1 MIRAGKTRFSLYVNE
16 HRCATHICQS
26 IYLKVFSVHKR
37 TIVCLWSFPYCC
49 HAHWNFP
56 WSQRQPSLKLELCCG
71 SLTDATNQQKNTW
84 QRPPT
89 CSGKWCQSLALW
101 TAQSAETMKYKLS
114 WSWTLN
120 HQNNL
125 LCSTLV
131 SSLTVLSEVWR
142 FHGFKKLLVDTGSC
156 ILTTV
161 VEWISE
167 SMEGLSNS
175 WSGWMWGS
183 EQKKVKTF

>member
-1 MIRAGKTRFSLYVNE
+1 MCYTHLSKYLLKSILYTNVPL
-16 HRCATHICQS
+16 C
-26 IYLKVFSVHKR
+26 
-37 TIVCLWSFPYCC
+37 VCEAFPYCC
-49 HAHWNFP
+49 HAHWNF
-56 WSQRQPSLKLELCCG
+56 PSLKLELCCG

-131 SSLTVLSEVWR
+131 SSLTVLREVWR

-161 VEWISE
+161 VELISE

>member
-1 MIRAGKTRFSLYVNE
+1 MCYTHLSKYLLKSILYTNVPL
-16 HRCATHICQS
+16 C
-26 IYLKVFSVHKR
+26 
-37 TIVCLWSFPYCC
+37 VCGASPYCC

-56 WSQRQPSLKLELCCG
+56 WSQRQPSLKLE
-71 SLTDATNQQKNTW
+71 LTDATNQQKNTW

-131 SSLTVLSEVWR
+131 SSLTVLREVWR
-142 FHGFKKLLVDTGSC
+142 FHGFKKFLVDTGSC

-183 EQKKVKTF
+183 EQKKGKTF